1 VTIIKEANIM
11 SDSKPRVLIVD
22 DEERF
27 RITLSKLLKVKG
39 LEVKALGSGREALEE
54 LREVSYDVILLDVK
68 MPEMDGVQA
77 LAEIKK
83 QNPQL
88 EVIMLTGH
96 ASVDVAV
103 EIMRLGGYEYLLKP
117 CPIEDLMDKID
128 AAFERKK
135 TREARQKRVQTG
147 EPGGGA

>member
-1 VTIIKEANIM
+1 M
-11 SDSKPRVLIVD
+11 SSKPNVLIVD

-27 RITLSKLLKVKG
+27 RVTLGKLLTVKG
-39 LEVKALGSGREALEE
+39 LEVKNLGSAREALEE
-54 LREVSYDVILLDVK
+54 LKAKSYDVILLDVK
-68 MPEMDGVQA
+68 MPEMNGIEA

-83 QNPQL
+83 IHPTI

-117 CPIEDLMDKID
+117 CPVDELMDKID
-128 AAFERKK
+128 AAYERKLA
-135 TREARQKRVQTG
+135 REERLRKRETS
-147 EPGGGA
+147 